1 MTKLCVLC
9 FSTCV
14 LAVTAGAQVN
24 LSQWQFVRTDMANV
38 WEVERPVK
46 EGKPESVPLW
56 QDVTLPHCYNA
67 EDGVDPDVNTRPG
80 GQDGFPVPN
89 YDWNSYPRARTFT
102 FGLNV
107 AF

>member
-67 EDGVDPDVNTRPG
+67 EDGVDPDVN
-80 GQDGFPVPN
+80 
-89 YDWNSYPRARTFT
+89 Y
-102 FGLNV
+102 
-107 AF
+107 